1 MTTPET
7 DGATRAGRRQQ
18 RRDGRRRLIAGVVA
32 GALLL
37 TGFGLLATD
46 SLRLGGGP
54 KPGLAVA
61 AKAKPHSTTT
71 TTVASCRA
79 LTPTNPLRLWI
90 GGDSLAGTLGQSLG
104 KIAGDT
110 GVVQPYFDSRVSS
123 GLGNPSFFDWPK
135 HATTEMAR
143 LSPET
148 VVFIIG
154 TNDWTFPT
162 SSTTST
168 DASGQATWRAD
179 YAQRVEEMLT
189 TLLGTN
195 RKVIWVGAP
204 ILRDKDEND
213 NVQLVNAIARSVVAQ
228 HRDAQYFDDYAL
240 FSDADGKYAASLP
253 DDTGKLV
260 QVRAGDGVHFT
271 PAGGDRLA
279 RAIFKIIDTRC
290 HVKAQAVPTEAKQ
303 AIETEGSQ
311 EVPGTRRT
319 TGGGNAGVSANT
331 TPTVAPPT
339 ATTKVTATTVV
350 PIASTTPT
358 VPTTV
363 PVPTTSPPPTTTHHN
378 QTPGP

>member
-1 MTTPET
+1 MTSPET
-7 DGATRAGRRQQ
+7 DGTTRAGRRRE
-18 RRDGRRRLIAGVVA
+18 RRDGRRRLVAGIVA

-54 KPGLAVA
+54 EPGLAVG
-61 AKAKPHSTTT
+61 AKSTPRSTTT
-71 TTVASCRA
+71 TAESCRA
-79 LTPTNPLRLWI
+79 LTSSNPLRLWI

-135 HATTEMAR
+135 HATEEMAR
-143 LSPET
+143 LSPEI

-168 DASGQATWRAD
+168 DAAGQPTWRAD
-179 YAQRVEEMLT
+179 YAQRVEEMLNI
-189 TLLGTN
+189 LLGTN

-204 ILRDKDEND
+204 IIRDKDQND

-271 PAGGDRLA
+271 PEGGDRLA

-290 HVKAQAVPTEAKQ
+290 HVQAQAVPTEPKQ
-303 AIETEGSQ
+303 AIETAGSQ

-319 TGGGNAGVSANT
+319 TSGGNSGVSPNT
-331 TPTVAPPT
+331 TPTVASPT
-339 ATTKVTATTVV
+339 PTTKATATTVT

-358 VPTTV
+358 TPTTIPAPPTTV
-363 PVPTTSPPPTTTHHN
+363 PAPTTTHHS
-378 QTPGP
+378 QTPAP